1 MKHTKGLKQSL
12 ESQKIH
18 EPALF
23 GFKKEKINLF
33 LYISQH

>member
-18 EPALF
+18 EPVLL
-23 GFKKEKINLF
+23 GFKKEKNCAFQNLVN
-33 LYISQH
+33 